1 MRLHR
6 WLCPLSLALCLSLP
20 ATAGPAAEPFPGL
33 RRLEFKGYFT
43 ATLFYD
49 PKISERVDKP
59 LNAEESK
66 EGAPLVTRVIR
77 TKVDRTRNEEVWID
91 YDEGPSVDPEII
103 VTRVGSREP
112 AGYVPGLNFYIP
124 GTGAIYASG
133 HTNTMFDTRR
143 KYVLEGDKLV
153 EVKQPFYWVG
163 LESKAL
169 KDISLLSKKGGQE
182 VVARLPKGSALT
194 VMLAE
199 EDWYLVKT
207 PFGLVGWL
215 EVKDYTQQAETIEG
229 LFFQGD

>member
-1 MRLHR
+1 MRPHR
-6 WLCPLSLALCLSLP
+6 WLCALSLALCL
-20 ATAGPAAEPFPGL
+20 PAAAAELFPGL
-33 RRLEFKGYFT
+33 RSLEFKDYFT
-43 ATLFYD
+43 ATIFYD
-49 PKISERVDKP
+49 PKTSQVVNKP
-59 LNAEESK
+59 LNAEES
-66 EGAPLVTRVIR
+66 EQGAPLVTRAIR
-77 TKVDRTRNEEVWID
+77 TKIDRTKNEEVWID
-91 YDEGPSVDPEII
+91 YDEGPSADPEIV
-103 VTRVGSREP
+103 VTRVGAEEP
-112 AGYVPGLNFYIP
+112 AGYVAGLNFYIP

-153 EVKQPFYWVG
+153 EVKQPYYWVG

-169 KDISLLSKKGGQE
+169 KDLELLSRKGGKE

-215 EVKDYTQQAETIEG
+215 EVKPYTQEAEVIEG
-229 LFFQGD
+229 LFFRGD